1 MCGHPQIRS
10 HAVTLLNAIRTR
22 MHPPTSTGDSEAA
35 RPRDLADGYDRLN
48 ERDAVAGLAQ
58 HNQAELTA
66 IETFERS
73 HRDRP
78 AVLNKLRYLR
88 QREPLAGYDALE
100 PKAIEEALSGSGSE
114 TIKAV
119 REYENKL
126 KKRPTA
132 LQAIERA
139 LRTSR
144 AAQPG
149 TPSRAPALDASQ
161 PPVVGNGLPVKVQPG
176 SGVR

>member
-1 MCGHPQIRS
+1 MS
-10 HAVTLLNAIRTR
+10 LLDAIRTR
-22 MHPPTSTGDSEAA
+22 MNPPTRTADPAA
-35 RPRDLADGYDRLN
+35 QGSQELTDGYDRLN
-48 ERDAVAGLAQ
+48 ERDAVSGLAQ
-58 HNQAELTA
+58 HSQAELTE

-78 AVLNKLRYLR
+78 AILNKLRYLR
-88 QREPLAGYDALE
+88 QREPLEGYDALE
-100 PKAIEEALSGSGSE
+100 PNAIEEALAGSSTD

-139 LRTSR
+139 LRTAR
-144 AAQPG
+144 GAQPDAAAR
-149 TPSRAPALDASQ
+149 TPVFDASQ
-161 PPVVGNGLPVKVQPG
+161 PQVAGNGLPAKQQPA
-176 SGVR
+176 SDADPAR